1 MKQKKKVFVSGCFD
15 LLHSGHIRFFEEAAT
30 FGDVYVGLGSDRTV
44 AELKGRPPIN
54 TQEERK
60 YMVEA
65 VRHVKACFINNG
77 SGILDFAGRLEEILP
92 DVFVVNQ
99 DGHTSAK
106 AALCRRLGIKYVV
119 LKRDPRENLPVRS
132 TTSLRKVCR
141 IPYRLDLA
149 GGWLDQPFVSRH
161 GAGPVITVSLEPNVD
176 FNERSGMASSSRR
189 RAIEL
194 WENSI
199 PIGNLEKLAR
209 MLFAYENPP
218 GTELFSGSQDPIGI
232 VFPGL
237 NRLDYRGAYWPVKI
251 TPQHDETVLS
261 WLEGCISLISL
272 GPRRSSFDVLRRKK
286 IIPKHVRA
294 LASAA
299 DGCWQAILNR
309 DLNGFGRFCRESFE
323 AQVRLFPDMVNP
335 DVRSVLKKYHDKAAG
350 WKLSGA
356 GGGGYLVLITKDPLP
371 GATKITIRRR
381 GL

>member
-1 MKQKKKVFVSGCFD
+1 
-15 LLHSGHIRFFEEAAT
+15 
-30 FGDVYVGLGSDRTV
+30 
-44 AELKGRPPIN
+44 
-54 TQEERK
+54 
-60 YMVEA
+60 
-65 VRHVKACFINNG
+65 
-77 SGILDFAGRLEEILP
+77 
-92 DVFVVNQ
+92 
-99 DGHTSAK
+99 
-106 AALCRRLGIKYVV
+106 
-119 LKRDPRENLPVRS
+119 
-132 TTSLRKVCR
+132 
-141 IPYRLDLA
+141 
-149 GGWLDQPFVSRH
+149 
-161 GAGPVITVSLEPNVD
+161 VITVSLEPNVD

-261 WLEGCISLISL
+261 WLEGCINLISL

-294 LASAA
+294 LATAA

-335 DVRSVLKKYHDKAAG
+335 DVRSVLKKYRDKAAG